1 MKTNRLYALTA
12 RDELGVSL
20 YTKLFLAFAIIAVL
34 FASLPIAS
42 VLAAPDRVQE
52 TDDLSY
58 EWKKKLRMLR
68 YQGFYYD
75 TVRLLPADFDNRDD
89 LALAHMY
96 LEKYGFA
103 LKQANTIVFN
113 HTGFDINGRV
123 INERQA
129 AQSVE
134 DLSMYIHMMHGLRG
148 KIGDIED
155 RQD

>member
-1 MKTNRLYALTA
+1 MKTKVYALTA
-12 RDELGVSL
+12 HDQGGAPL
-20 YTKLFLAFAIIAVL
+20 YSKTF
-34 FASLPIAS
+34 FASLILVLLIAFLPLANA
-42 VLAAPDRVQE
+42 LAAPASVIE
-52 TDDLSY
+52 TDDLAK
-58 EWKKKLRMLR
+58 EWKNKLHTLR

-123 INERQA
+123 LNEKQA
-129 AQSVE
+129 VESIE
-134 DLSMYIHMMHGLRG
+134 DLSMYIHMMRGLRG
-148 KIGDIED
+148 KVEAIED
-155 RQD
+155 AQR

>member
-20 YTKLFLAFAIIAVL
+20 YTKLFLAFAIIVVL

-42 VLAAPDRVQE
+42 VFAAPENVIE
-52 TDDLSY
+52 TDDLAK
-58 EWKKKLRMLR
+58 EWKNKLRTLR

-75 TVRLLPADFDNRDD
+75 TVRLLPADFKKQTDLD
-89 LALAHMY
+89 LANMY

-113 HTGFDINGRV
+113 HSGFDINGRV
-123 INERQA
+123 LNEKQA
-129 AQSVE
+129 VESLE
-134 DLSMYIHMMHGLRG
+134 DLSMYIHMMRGLRG
-148 KIGDIED
+148 KVEAIED
-155 RQD
+155 LQD